1 MHVFRMAKFMA
12 VQIKIRH
19 RIDPVEDQKHVLTGK
34 LLLAY
39 DKVSPDVKI
48 IAEKLPH
55 FIFIFSIIRIRQNAF
70 FYQCIH
76 SGTRNSHRIPILCT
90 GYSYF
95 K

>member
-1 MHVFRMAKFMA
+1 MA

-34 LLLAY
+34 LLRAY
-39 DKVSPDVKI
+39 GKVSPDVKI

-70 FYQCIH
+70 LHQCIH
-76 SGTRNSHRIPILCT
+76 SGARNRHLIPVVGT

>member
-1 MHVFRMAKFMA
+1 MAKLMA
-12 VQIKIRH
+12 VQIKICH
-19 RIDPVEDQKHVLTGK
+19 RIDPVEDQKQMLTGK
-34 LLLAY
+34 LLRTY
-39 DKVSPDVKI
+39 CKMSPDVKI

-70 FYQCIH
+70 LHQSIH
-76 SGTRNSHRIPILCT
+76 SGTRNRHCIPVLGT